1 MAFAPIV
8 LACSTLAVSTKRRR
22 VWESASQVE
31 IVPIQMYALGTGL
44 LLLTNDGDLC
54 RHICTPFA
62 CTKEYVATVL
72 CPILAHAGG
81 RRCCVGRQHTHSTQ
95 VSGRVTAEQMSA
107 MLSGIELRDGVAL
120 FDSASVDETREVVE
134 MIVPPR
140 QPKRKHNT
148 EGDGNDQGVKPGS
161 DGRDADRGRGAGEGE
176 GAVQDRYGRSDA
188 GAPGSSGA
196 ASPAE
201 TPREPPVRTVTRF
214 MSDVRVRIRIGKNH
228 IVRRLVAAA
237 GLPCLELHRSMV
249 WRCCEAAC

>member
-1 MAFAPIV
+1 
-8 LACSTLAVSTKRRR
+8 
-22 VWESASQVE
+22 
-31 IVPIQMYALGTGL
+31 
-44 LLLTNDGDLC
+44 
-54 RHICTPFA
+54 
-62 CTKEYVATVL
+62 
-72 CPILAHAGG
+72 
-81 RRCCVGRQHTHSTQ
+81 
-95 VSGRVTAEQMSA
+95 

-161 DGRDADRGRGAGEGE
+161 DGRGADSGRGAGEGE
-176 GAVQDRYGRSDA
+176 GAGQDRYGRSDA